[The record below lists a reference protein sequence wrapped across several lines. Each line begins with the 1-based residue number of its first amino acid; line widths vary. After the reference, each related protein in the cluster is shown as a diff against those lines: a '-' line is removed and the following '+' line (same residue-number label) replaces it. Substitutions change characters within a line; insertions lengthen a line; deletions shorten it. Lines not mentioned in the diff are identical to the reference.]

1 MARRCQTCKHYEP
14 SSVWQKGWC
23 RNSRLYSPQ
32 QSHVVDEHSI
42 DCSRGFG
49 NYWEALDD
57 SGRAPMK
64 WMPQGSPL
72 GLFAPTPRL
81 APAAATMMASS
92 GGSGGGSGTSGPPPR
107 PDRGGPSGGQE
118 PTVSY
123 QPEERYWTDY
133 LRIALPL
140 VGIVLML
147 GLLWF
152 WAAALIGG
160 DESNV
165 EPTDVPLVA
174 STEVNAPTATPASK
188 PATTLQPTPGPA
200 VSPTPVPGAQ
210 PPATGAAAVQTPTPA
225 GATTAL
231 GPEVDFPPDSTLV
244 VFNGPVNLRD
254 APTRENSSVVQQLEN
269 GTLVTTTGASQIGA
283 DGLIWWPV
291 KLVDD
296 PTVVG
301 YVSDEFVQLNS

>member
-1 MARRCQTCKHYEP
+1 M
-14 SSVWQKGWC
+14 
-23 RNSRLYSPQ
+23 
-32 QSHVVDEHSI
+32 
-42 DCSRGFG
+42 
-49 NYWEALDD
+49 
-57 SGRAPMK
+57 
-64 WMPQGSPL
+64 
-72 GLFAPTPRL
+72 
-81 APAAATMMASS
+81 
-92 GGSGGGSGTSGPPPR
+92 
-107 PDRGGPSGGQE
+107 
-118 PTVSY
+118 SY

-174 STEVNAPTATPASK
+174 STEVNATTATPASK

-225 GATTAL
+225 GVATSLTPAA
-231 GPEVDFPPDSTLV
+231 DFPLGASLRV
-244 VFNGPVNLRD
+244 INGPINLRD
-254 APTRENSSVVQQLEN
+254 AATAVNSGIVRELPTDSM
-269 GTLVTTTGASQIGA
+269 VTTTGAWQIGA

-291 KLVDD
+291 ALADD
-296 PTVVG
+296 ASVTG
-301 YVSDEFVQLNS
+301 YVADDFVVMAN